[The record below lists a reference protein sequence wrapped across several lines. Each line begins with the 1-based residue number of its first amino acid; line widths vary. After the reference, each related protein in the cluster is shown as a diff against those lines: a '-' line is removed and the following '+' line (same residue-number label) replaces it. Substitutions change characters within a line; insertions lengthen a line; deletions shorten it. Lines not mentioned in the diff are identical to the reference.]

1 MSRFSA
7 CELNRNSPKNGL
19 AVFFLLFN
27 VPLVSLAQP
36 QEAQVLTMQSSHY
49 LDRIE
54 GSLGYGKNINWQ
66 CMPEIFNAQAL
77 ISS

>member
-19 AVFFLLFN
+19 AVFFLLFK
-27 VPLVSLAQP
+27 VPLVSLVQP

-54 GSLGYGKNINWQ
+54 GSLGYGKNINW
-66 CMPEIFNAQAL
+66 
-77 ISS
+77 

>member
-7 CELNRNSPKNGL
+7 CELNGNIPKNGL
-19 AVFFLLFN
+19 AVLFLLFN
-27 VPLVSLAQP
+27 VHLVSLAQP
-36 QEAQVLTMQSSHY
+36 QEVQDLTMQSRHY

-54 GSLGYGKNINWQ
+54 GSLGYGKNINWH
-66 CMPEIFNAQAL
+66 CMPEIFYAQAL

>member
-49 LDRIE
+49 LNRIE
-54 GSLGYGKNINWQ
+54 GSLGYGKNINW
-66 CMPEIFNAQAL
+66 
-77 ISS
+77 

>member
-7 CELNRNSPKNGL
+7 CELNRNIPKNGL
-19 AVFFLLFN
+19 AVLFLLFN

-36 QEAQVLTMQSSHY
+36 QEVQDLTMQSSHY

-54 GSLGYGKNINWQ
+54 GSLGYGKNINWH
-66 CMPEIFNAQAL
+66 CMPEIFYAQAL